1 MSTFIE
7 SVAANNANVLEC
19 ATSIA
24 PIASHFVNKF
34 LASHSDGDQSDFDAY
49 VAAKVSARY
58 FYFIDAED
66 DITREDFEAAV
77 AYIIHESCDEL
88 LEIYRDEDEALN
100 A

>member
-1 MSTFIE
+1 MSNFIE
-7 SVAANNANVLEC
+7 SIAASNANVLEC

-34 LASHSDGDQSDFDAY
+34 LASHSDGDQSDFEAY
-49 VAAKVSARY
+49 VAEKVSSRY

-66 DITREDFEAAV
+66 DTTREDFEAAV
-77 AYIIHESCDEL
+77 AYIIHEDCDAL
-88 LEIYRDEDEALN
+88 LEEYRDDEALN